1 VPELKVDPVGDGAG
15 GDLGSRPAG
24 SRYVA
29 AATRLSGSKVVRWV
43 FVCAALALAAYAV
56 IKDRSDIS
64 KDLGILGALPIAAAL
79 VSGLLALLMTAQL
92 WRSLLAGMGS
102 PLSFPTAARILFIG
116 QLGKYLPG
124 SIWPVLAQMELGKA
138 HRVPRYRSAS
148 ASVLLMLITL
158 ITGLLTAA
166 VTLPFVAGSLPFWWA
181 LLLAPVLLVLI
192 HPRVLNGLINR
203 VLKLARQPSL
213 ETPLSGA
220 AVARAMFWSF
230 ASWIFYSLQIWVLA
244 DRLGAPPGKTV
255 LIALG
260 GFAFAW
266 SVGFLVIFAPAGAG
280 VRDVL
285 LLWVLGLVI
294 PGSAIVVVLI
304 SRVLLTVAD
313 LLSAGI
319 AAAFTR
325 GLVARDQARLEQTES
340 AGLSA
345 EQAGQSAGPSQG

>member
-1 VPELKVDPVGDGAG
+1 
-15 GDLGSRPAG
+15 
-24 SRYVA
+24 
-29 AATRLSGSKVVRWV
+29 
-43 FVCAALALAAYAV
+43 
-56 IKDRSDIS
+56 
-64 KDLGILGALPIAAAL
+64 
-79 VSGLLALLMTAQL
+79 
-92 WRSLLAGMGS
+92 
-102 PLSFPTAARILFIG
+102 
-116 QLGKYLPG
+116 
-124 SIWPVLAQMELGKA
+124 
-138 HRVPRYRSAS
+138 
-148 ASVLLMLITL
+148 
-158 ITGLLTAA
+158 
-166 VTLPFVAGSLPFWWA
+166 
-181 LLLAPVLLVLI
+181 
-192 HPRVLNGLINR
+192 VLNGLINR

-345 EQAGQSAGPSQG
+345 EQAGQSARPSQG